1 MTPRAARAIK
11 SSRRDGGYG
20 HRGSS
25 WPSIP
30 PLFLVLAALLVTCM
44 PAAAMAQPLNHNR
57 RTPVV
62 EVFQTARKAV
72 VNISATRLVN
82 VRRSIGPFHDDFFER
97 FFLPPPAVQD
107 KREHTSL
114 GTGVIVH
121 GAGYIVTNYH
131 VISGAEE
138 IVVVL
143 SDNTEIDAKL
153 LASDATADLAV
164 LKVDSAR
171 SLPALPLGD
180 SSDLMIGE
188 SVIAIGNPFG
198 ANHTV
203 TTGIIS
209 NTHQDIHFDRQLVYR
224 DLIQTDASINPG
236 NSGGPL
242 LNINGGWIGINT
254 AIRSDAQGVG
264 YAIPIN
270 ELRDLI
276 PRLLDFETRNWVV
289 LGADVTEIAAHSR
302 GGAARPVVR
311 VTQVDDNSPADQ
323 AGLRSGDQ
331 IEMIDAR
338 PLEGTVDYHVRM
350 LEHEA
355 VQPVRFTVRRDNI
368 ELPAITFQLA
378 LREKPDG
385 KALAERFLGISVI
398 PMTPELAVRLN
409 KRMTRGLLIVKIRG
423 KSPLYR
429 VLEPGDVIF
438 QIGQW
443 PVRNDEDAGLIL
455 SRARPG
461 IRVLLGYERVTRRSI
476 QQRHI
481 LVRLK

>member
-1 MTPRAARAIK
+1 MTSGAGWAIETSRATFSHIH
-11 SSRRDGGYG
+11 RDAYR
-20 HRGSS
+20 HL
-25 WPSIP
+25 IV
-30 PLFLVLAALLVTCM
+30 PLWLSLALLLAWA
-44 PAAAMAQPLNHNR
+44 PPSAAADQLHHIR

-62 EVFQTARKAV
+62 EVFEATRSAV

-82 VRRSIGPFHDDFFER
+82 VRRSIGPFREDFFDR
-97 FFLPPPAVQD
+97 FFLPPPAIQE

-114 GTGVIVH
+114 GTGAIVH
-121 GAGYIVTNYH
+121 SAGYIVTNYH

-138 IVVVL
+138 IIVVL
-143 SDNTEIDAKL
+143 SDNTEMDAKL
-153 LASDATADLAV
+153 LASDATADLAI
-164 LKVDSAR
+164 LKIEGTKP
-171 SLPALPLGD
+171 LPALPLSD

-188 SVIAIGNPFG
+188 TVIAIGNPFG

-209 NTHQDIHFDRQLVYR
+209 NTHQEIHFDRQLVYR

-270 ELRDLI
+270 ELRHLI
-276 PRLLDFETRNWVV
+276 PRLLDFEARNWVI
-289 LGADVTEIAAHSR
+289 LGAEVTEIFLR
-302 GGAARPVVR
+302 GPRGKARSMVR
-311 VTQVDDNSPADQ
+311 VTKVDDGSPASQ
-323 AGLRSGDQ
+323 AGLRPGDQ
-331 IEMIDAR
+331 IEAIDAL

-350 LEHEA
+350 LEHQVE
-355 VQPVRFTVRRDNI
+355 QPVRFTVRRKQVQ
-368 ELPAITFQLA
+368 LPAMTFQLA
-378 LREKPDG
+378 QVEKPDG
-385 KALAERFLGISVI
+385 AELAERLLGISVI
-398 PMTPELAVRLN
+398 SMTPELAVRLS
-409 KRMTRGLLIVKIRG
+409 KRMTKGLLIVKISG

-429 VLEPGDVIF
+429 VLDPGDVIF

-443 PVRNDEDAGLIL
+443 PVRNAEDAGLIL
-455 SRARPG
+455 ARARPG